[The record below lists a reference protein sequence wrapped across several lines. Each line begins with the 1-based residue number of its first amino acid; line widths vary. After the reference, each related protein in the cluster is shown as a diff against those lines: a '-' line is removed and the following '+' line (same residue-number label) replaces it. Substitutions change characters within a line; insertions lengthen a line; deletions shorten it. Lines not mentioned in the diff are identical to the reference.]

1 MDNNKEQTGTVP
13 IPSQILET
21 HGATT
26 LVQDCFRG
34 LYNISV
40 LAFIGHCMFGHF
52 SSLLE
57 RPNGRTFLDT
67 AILGIALFLHFI
79 LLAIDYV
86 SFFEIEM
93 PPGEFEE
100 RWRNLWNPEADS
112 SHFD

>member
-1 MDNNKEQTGTVP
+1 
-13 IPSQILET
+13 
-21 HGATT
+21 
-26 LVQDCFRG
+26 
-34 LYNISV
+34 
-40 LAFIGHCMFGHF
+40 MFGHF

-57 RPNGRTFLDT
+57 RPNGRTFLYT

-79 LLAIDYV
+79 V

>member
-1 MDNNKEQTGTVP
+1 MKSKPAQYPSHPKSWKLMVQQPWSRTVSEDSTASLFSP
-13 IPSQILET
+13 LSDI
-21 HGATT
+21 
-26 LVQDCFRG
+26 
-34 LYNISV
+34 
-40 LAFIGHCMFGHF
+40 CMFGHF
-52 SSLLE
+52 LSLLE

-86 SFFEIEM
+86 AFFEIEM